1 MNKIYYEVKY
11 KHFIGETFFNGS
23 SIDSLNRIIGSVAYE
38 YKGLS
43 RYFERLHPI
52 ELEGLDDKLV
62 IIDKEFYSLN
72 GGNIRN
78 IRDVLAPILKKKIT
92 EQQKIR
98 NQEQAQRLE
107 KERQIEAQRQQEENL
122 KKQEEEAKRV
132 ERERVINSKLQFI
145 RTEIKQKYSDLPPKL
160 FNELLQIYYPEH
172 YNLIERGQEID
183 FLKAILKGQDIDQ
196 IQDIS
201 FFFADKIHL
210 PYNERKLHSFIVASS
225 GSGKSELIKY
235 LIWQD
240 FKHDTGLILID
251 PQGDLSDQVAK
262 LKAKKNDKLVYFNI
276 NLDQAQTPIFN
287 PLYLPKATPEEIERY
302 ARETVG
308 ILEELVGEDLTAPMR
323 RLAFPLIYMLM
334 MQGNKSLSDLIDY
347 VSEENKNKVVEMAK
361 KLPNPEVRKFFSEY
375 FTNKQFDGTKISITS
390 KVGDLLYESKFREA
404 VTGRNTIDLEKYVN
418 EGYKVIFNL
427 SGLSDEATD
436 IFGKL
441 ITTQIRI
448 LANKREYSTHRPS
461 VFVYIDEFQRFT
473 TKSINVGLTQLRK
486 YGFHFT
492 LATQGFGQGLDTET
506 TKTVLSN
513 SNIKIV
519 GRNGSYDDLN
529 KMTKY
534 IDTDIDSLK
543 SLKRGQFYIK
553 IGSTSSQFV
562 EVPSNLI
569 DNTANMKPEQ
579 WAKVK
584 AEQLEKYY
592 TPKVTATVNATEQD
606 EPQREQ
612 ATGDQKDP
620 LKEFN
625 KPKGIKPLE
634 MEI

>member
-1 MNKIYYEVKY
+1 M
-11 KHFIGETFFNGS
+11 
-23 SIDSLNRIIGSVAYE
+23 
-38 YKGLS
+38 
-43 RYFERLHPI
+43 
-52 ELEGLDDKLV
+52 DKR
-62 IIDKEFYSLN
+62 EFYILIS
-72 GGNIRN
+72 NIVRY
-78 IRDVLAPILKKKIT
+78 
-92 EQQKIR
+92 
-98 NQEQAQRLE
+98 
-107 KERQIEAQRQQEENL
+107 
-122 KKQEEEAKRV
+122 QEEEEQKHCEKWYIQRTHYPFMELRLRALLTITERYIDDDSILELVENELEDIKNFPREITKNVINYSNKIDLEIKTKRAKREAEEKK
-132 ERERVINSKLQFI
+132 ERELQTKYQSI
-145 RTEIKQKYSDLPPKL
+145 WTQIKQNYQSDLL
-160 FNELLQIYYPEH
+160 NELLQIYYPE
-172 YNLIERGQEID
+172 YQDMIARGQAID
-183 FLKAILKGQDIDQ
+183 FIKAILKGQDPDK
-196 IQDIS
+196 IQDFE
-201 FFFADKIHL
+201 FFFADKIQL

-240 FKHDTGLILID
+240 FKNDKSLILID

-262 LKAKKNDKLVYFNI
+262 LKAKKNDKLVYFNV

-308 ILEELVGEDLTAPMR
+308 VLEELVGEDLTAPMR

-334 MQGNKSLSDLIDY
+334 IQGNKSLSDLIDY

-361 KLPNPEVRKFFSEY
+361 NLPNPEVRKFFSEY
-375 FTNKQFDGTKISITS
+375 FTNKQFDGTKTSITS

-404 VTGRNTIDLEKYVN
+404 VTGVNTIDLEKYVN

-427 SGLSDEATD
+427 SGLSDDATD

-448 LANKREYSTHRPS
+448 LANKREYNTHRPS

-492 LATQGFGQGLDTET
+492 LATQGFGQGLDSET

-519 GRNGSYDDLN
+519 GKNGSYDDLN

-534 IDTDIDSLK
+534 IDTDISNLK
-543 SLKRGQFYIK
+543 GLKRGQFYIK
-553 IGSTSSQFV
+553 IGSELSKLI
-562 EVPSNLI
+562 EVPSDLI

-592 TPKVTATVNATEQD
+592 TPKATANTVKND
-606 EPQREQ
+606 KPQREQ
-612 ATGDQKDP
+612 ATEAQNDP
-620 LKEFN
+620 LREF
-625 KPKGIKPLE
+625 IKPSSIKPSE
-634 MEI
+634 MDI

>member
-1 MNKIYYEVKY
+1 MNKDVNNLENSLTLLRKKLDSKTYILTNLTAKEARIRKEKDRVTGLYTS
-11 KHFIGETFFNGS
+11 IGDYDGLLYDLVLE
-23 SIDSLNRIIGSVAYE
+23 LEAE
-38 YKGLS
+38 YKKIKQEVEKIQKDRNKVQQEYDTIESKITTINNQVRRENEEVIRLKFK
-43 RYFERLHPI
+43 RKEQRERLNQRK
-52 ELEGLDDKLV
+52 EL
-62 IIDKEFYSLN
+62 DKEKS
-72 GGNIRN
+72 
-78 IRDVLAPILKKKIT
+78 
-92 EQQKIR
+92 E
-98 NQEQAQRLE
+98 EQAKYQS
-107 KERQIEAQRQQEENL
+107 IW
-122 KKQEEEAKRV
+122 
-132 ERERVINSKLQFI
+132 LQ
-145 RTEIKQKYSDLPPKL
+145 IKQNYQSES
-160 FNELLQIYYPEH
+160 FNELLQIHYPE
-172 YNLIERGQEID
+172 YETMIAGGQEID
-183 FLKAILKGQDIDQ
+183 FLKAILKGQKIDQ

-240 FKHDTGLILID
+240 FKQDTGLILID

-543 SLKRGQFYIK
+543 RLKRGQFYIK

-592 TPKVTATVNATEQD
+592 TPKATATVNIIEQD

-634 MEI
+634 MDI

>member
-1 MNKIYYEVKY
+1 MNKYDKNTGNPLDEEYNISIYLEREREALEDYTRYARNK
-11 KHFIGETFFNGS
+11 
-23 SIDSLNRIIGSVAYE
+23 AYTAH
-38 YKGLS
+38 GQ
-43 RYFERLHPI
+43 
-52 ELEGLDDKLV
+52 
-62 IIDKEFYSLN
+62 
-72 GGNIRN
+72 
-78 IRDVLAPILKKKIT
+78 ILKKNIT
-92 EQQKIR
+92 QFESDLAELRSSKWYRKYKEEIKR
-98 NQEQAQRLE
+98 NEELKTIEEANKERE
-107 KERQIEAQRQQEENL
+107 KEQKRLHEIAESES
-122 KKQEEEAKRV
+122 KKQQAI
-132 ERERVINSKLQFI
+132 INKLDFLRSQ
-145 RTEIKQKYSDLPPKL
+145 IKQKYSDLPPKL
-160 FNELLQIYYPEH
+160 LNELLQIHYPEH
-172 YNLIERGQEID
+172 YNLIARGQEID
-183 FLKAILKGQDIDQ
+183 FLKDILKGQDLDK

-201 FFFADKIHL
+201 FFFADKINL

-276 NLDQAQTPIFN
+276 NLDQSQTPIFN

-506 TKTVLSN
+506 TKTVLGN

-543 SLKRGQFYIK
+543 RLKRGQFYIK

-592 TPKVTATVNATEQD
+592 TPKATATVNATEQE

-634 MEI
+634 MDI